1 MKTNV
6 DNSPAPAKPAV
17 RILVAEDSPL
27 NQQVALKQLE
37 KLGFAADA
45 VADGARAVEMQ
56 ARSAYDVIL
65 MDCQMPGMNGY
76 DATQLIRVREGE
88 RAAAGQPVKRAYV
101 IAMTANT
108 EADIRERCAE
118 AGMDDFIN
126 KPVLLV
132 ELDAVLRRAFSG
144 RNAGQNVDEVIDPVV
159 IAGLRQLSSPDKPDP
174 LAEFIDLFLREAPV
188 ELDALADA
196 ATRHDAD
203 SLSRALSASSALKG
217 SAANL
222 GARHLAA
229 LCEEVEQI
237 ARNWVLADAVPIIQ
251 RARLEFNRVR
261 AVLEKLRQ
269 N

>member
-1 MKTNV
+1 MTTN
-6 DNSPAPAKPAV
+6 SETPPAPVRQPA
-17 RILVAEDSPL
+17 RILVVEDSPL

-37 KLGFAADA
+37 KLGYEAEA
-45 VADGARAVEMQ
+45 VTDGAMAVDAQ
-56 ARSAYDVIL
+56 SRSPYDVIL

-88 RAAAGQPVKRAYV
+88 RTKAGEPVKRAYV

-108 EADIRERCAE
+108 ETDIRERCTE

-132 ELDAVLRRAFSG
+132 ELDAVLRRAFFG
-144 RNAGQNVDEVIDPVV
+144 RNAAQNADDVIDPVV
-159 IAGLRQLSSPDKPDP
+159 IAGLRQLRAPGRPDP
-174 LAEFIDLFLREAPV
+174 LVEFIDLFLREAPV

-196 ATRHDAD
+196 ASHNDAD
-203 SLSRALSASSALKG
+203 SLSRALSAASALKG
-217 SAANL
+217 SSANL

-237 ARNWVLADAVPIIQ
+237 ARNWVLSDAIPIIQ
-251 RARLEFNRVR
+251 RARQEFDHVR
-261 AVLEKLRQ
+261 ETLEKLKQ